1 MLPVALASMQ
11 LSDDDS
17 DLSAVVA
24 ALAEFEESEL
34 CALIESTNSG
44 THLVRGLLTWI
55 GHAGD
60 WELNRR
66 AGVDFPLK
74 SPLTTIP
81 TEEDAASIAAVM
93 TMRQRFVQG
102 FGGDTCA
109 AVALFDAITRV
120 LTGGKHRH

>member
-1 MLPVALASMQ
+1 MR
-11 LSDDDS
+11 LSGDDG
-17 DLSAVVA
+17 DLGAVEA

-34 CALIESTNSG
+34 CALIESTNGG

-81 TEEDAASIAAVM
+81 PEEDAASIAAVM
-93 TMRQRFVQG
+93 TLRQRFVRG
-102 FGGDTCA
+102 CGGDTGA
-109 AVALFDAITRV
+109 AVTLFDAIIRV
-120 LTGGKHRH
+120 LTGGKRRH